1 MGRPARKIF
10 RMMVN
15 NGKLWPSTLTIGG
28 VTVQFQT
35 GKHGKRVKVTS
46 KRHRPRHKRLT
57 KGGGGG

>member
-1 MGRPARKIF
+1 MGRPARRIF

-15 NGKLWPSTLTIGG
+15 NGKLWPSTFTIGG

-46 KRHRPRHKRLT
+46 NRHKPKHKRLDNRGG
-57 KGGGGG
+57 KG